1 MARLPAL
8 SLLLAALLPAVWCVP
23 AQAEDEWTPRPQK
36 VFAEKPRIEDYADYS
51 TFLVDIMEYRRQKEA
66 QAAAAASK
74 PAPPAP
80 VPAPAP
86 ANGPVDDHGLYFIG
100 GPESLEEALARAK
113 KLPHPTYSEPE
124 RFGRSTANSFP
135 MPPLEGEDLSANE
148 VPGQLADMD
157 TVDPEVYNEEG
168 AKKDADGQVTRN
180 PTSDRKDREH
190 QADKG
195 TNPAYRASY
204 DREGRLVTDTQ
215 GNRYYIP
222 ITIKNEVD
230 YTIIRRLDIDVDVIK
245 N

>member
-23 AQAEDEWTPRPQK
+23 AQAEEEWKPRPQK
-36 VFAEKPRIEDYADYS
+36 IFAEKPRIEDYADYS

-74 PAPPAP
+74 PAAPA
-80 VPAPAP
+80 APAP
-86 ANGPVDDHGLYFIG
+86 ANGPVDDPSLYFIG
-100 GPESLEEALARAK
+100 GPESLEDALARAK
-113 KLPHPTYSEPE
+113 KLPHPVYSEPE
-124 RFGRSTANSFP
+124 RFGRTTANSFP

-168 AKKDADGQVTRN
+168 AKQDADGQVARN
-180 PTSDRKDREH
+180 PTGDRKDREK
-190 QADKG
+190 QADEG
-195 TNPAYRASY
+195 TNPAYRVSY
-204 DREGRLVTDTQ
+204 DSTGRYVTDTQ

-222 ITIKNEVD
+222 IMIKNEVD
-230 YTIIRRLDIDVDVIK
+230 YTIIRRLDIDVEVIR

>member
-8 SLLLAALLPAVWCVP
+8 SLLLAALLPAVWCAP
-23 AQAEDEWTPRPQK
+23 ALAEDAWKPRPQK
-36 VFAEKPRIEDYADYS
+36 VFTEKPRIEDYADYS

-66 QAAAAASK
+66 QAAEAATR
-74 PAPPAP
+74 PAT
-80 VPAPAP
+80 PAPAAAP
-86 ANGPVDDHGLYFIG
+86 ASGPVDDPSLYFIG
-100 GPESLEEALARAK
+100 GPESLEDALARAK
-113 KLPHPTYSEPE
+113 KLPHPVYSEPE

-157 TVDPEVYNEEG
+157 TVDPEAYNEEG
-168 AKKDADGQVTRN
+168 AKQDAEGQVARN
-180 PTSDRKDREH
+180 PTGDRKDREQ
-190 QADKG
+190 QADEG

-204 DREGRLVTDTQ
+204 DRDSRFVTDTQ

-222 ITIKNEVD
+222 IMIKNEVD
-230 YTIIRRLDIDVDVIK
+230 YTIIRRLEIDVEVIR

>member
-8 SLLLAALLPAVWCVP
+8 SLLLAALLPAVWCAP
-23 AQAEDEWTPRPQK
+23 ALAEDAWKPRPQK
-36 VFAEKPRIEDYADYS
+36 VFTEKPRIEDYADYS

-66 QAAAAASK
+66 QAAEAATR
-74 PAPPAP
+74 PAT
-80 VPAPAP
+80 PAPAAAP
-86 ANGPVDDHGLYFIG
+86 ASGPVDDPSLYFIG
-100 GPESLEEALARAK
+100 GPESLEDALARAK
-113 KLPHPTYSEPE
+113 KLPHPVYSEPE

-157 TVDPEVYNEEG
+157 TVDPEAYNEEG
-168 AKKDADGQVTRN
+168 AKQDAEGQVARN
-180 PTSDRKDREH
+180 PTGDRKDREQ
-190 QADKG
+190 QADEG

-204 DREGRLVTDTQ
+204 DRDSRFVTDTQ

-222 ITIKNEVD
+222 IMIKNEVD
-230 YTIIRRLDIDVDVIK
+230 YTIIRRLEIDVEVTR